1 MAHNPHRLS
10 LYVFVILQFK
20 TTLET
25 EFGFAHL
32 QAQMEEVKNKAI
44 YLKRLYYNI

>member
-1 MAHNPHRLS
+1 MGTRKSYIPVSYSTQQKLS
-10 LYVFVILQFK
+10 SQ
-20 TTLET
+20 
-25 EFGFAHL
+25 GNL